1 MIELNS
7 LADLANV
14 PSGEQV
20 TFTALVVD
28 IKQQVTSTNKNY
40 TRIYLRDDKEAI
52 SVPLWD
58 TSLETAKAQFNI
70 DDIYAFAAIT
80 DTYNQKTVIKKFIS
94 YNKVD
99 DSAIMRRMKQH
110 MFKQATDNNIKLIFA
125 TLDRLKST
133 KYYKYLTAIYGE
145 NKEDMIQSS
154 LIDAFAS
161 INHHDNYP
169 GGYINHVGDML
180 RIAGLIR
187 NNYLLGRCEKVWR
200 LDWPYIMSA
209 IMLHDIGKLE
219 TYTNVTKYTIR
230 FKDDCLLDHNRIGVG
245 MLYRIHN
252 GIEEQDRLNEQEF
265 QRLAYTISYHDDST
279 KLYEHKRLED
289 KIISYI
295 DGLEATLAES
305 CVLEDIDG
313 V

>member
-1 MIELNS
+1 MIELAS
-7 LADLANV
+7 LAELANV
-14 PSGEQV
+14 PYGEQV
-20 TFTALVVD
+20 AFIALVVD
-28 IKQQVTSTNKNY
+28 VKQQVTSTNKTY
-40 TRIYLRDDKEAI
+40 SRVYLRDDKEAV

-58 TSLETAKAQFNI
+58 TSLEVAKEQYKI
-70 DDIYAFAAIT
+70 DEIYAFGATT

-94 YNKVD
+94 HSKIEDPVVT
-99 DSAIMRRMKQH
+99 RRLKQH
-110 MFKQATDNNIKLIFA
+110 MFKKATENNINLIYT
-125 TLDRLKST
+125 TLDRLKPT

-145 NKEDMIQSS
+145 SIEDIKQSPI
-154 LIDAFAS
+154 LDAFAS

-180 RIAGLIR
+180 RIAGLVR

-219 TYTNVTKYTIR
+219 TYTNVTKYTVR
-230 FKDDCLLDHNRIGVG
+230 FRDDCLLDHNRIGVG
-245 MLYRIHN
+245 MLYRIHSC
-252 GIEEQDRLNEQEF
+252 IEEPERLSEQEF
-265 QRLAYTISYHDDST
+265 QRLAYTISYHDDGT

-295 DGLEATLAES
+295 DGLEATLAEA
-305 CVLEDIDG
+305 CVLEVSDG